1 MKTVG
6 YAMYYFTSSQHVLS
20 QRTHA
25 SAIGKPGNRACPW
38 SGVGGKGNRDTQSA
52 GKSPAAEWPLE
63 RAGLALATQLSLG

>member
-6 YAMYYFTSSQHVLS
+6 YAMYYFTPSQHVLS

-25 SAIGKPGNRACPW
+25 SAVGKPGNRAW
-38 SGVGGKGNRDTQSA
+38 SGVGGKGNRDTQAAS
-52 GKSPAAEWPLE
+52 KSPGAERPLE